1 MASVRII
8 GSVQVKNEDIYV
20 ERSIRNIL
28 NFCDEILIT
37 DNLSTDN
44 TYEICQKLAS
54 RYPKIRLVSIQH
66 PRDAAL
72 ILEPY
77 YGTNSWIFGV
87 DGDEIYD
94 PHGLCIMRERIMNG
108 DFDGDWCIFGN
119 VLNVVSLSLERK
131 TARGYLA
138 PPSRSMTKLYNFQM
152 IEDWRDCPERFLGG
166 EIKFKNGYHAGLRRQ
181 LHVEV
186 SWEQSYFRC
195 LHMAF
200 MKRSTRQ
207 KLRFAKTRLNPDEI
221 NYINAQPNRAL
232 KMIRTLQLWVGQLTG
247 RDWKSQKYRR
257 GLQVKKDVTPFF
269 PLNGFMA
276 N

>member
-37 DNLSTDN
+37 DNLSTDH
-44 TYEICQKLAS
+44 TYKICQKLA
-54 RYPKIRLVSIQH
+54 YQYKKIRLVSIQH
-66 PRDAAL
+66 PSEAAL

-77 YGTNSWIFGV
+77 YDTSSWIFGV

-94 PHGLCIMRERIMNG
+94 PQGLRIMRDRIVRG
-108 DFDGDWCIFGN
+108 EFVGEWCIFGN
-119 VLNVVSLSLERK
+119 VLNVTSLHLERK
-131 TARGYLA
+131 TARGYLS

-152 IEDWRDCPERFLGG
+152 IKDWKDCPERFLGG
-166 EIKFKNGYHAGLRRQ
+166 TISFKDGYHAGLRRH
-181 LHVEV
+181 LHTEA
-186 SWEQSYFRC
+186 SWEQSSFRC

-200 MKRSTRQ
+200 MKRSTEQ
-207 KLRFAKTRLNPDEI
+207 KLRLLKTRLNPDEI
-221 NYINAQPNRAL
+221 NFINSQPNKILRVIQ
-232 KMIRTLQLWVGQLTG
+232 MIRLWANQLAG

-257 GLQVKKDVTPFF
+257 G
-269 PLNGFMA
+269 PLVEKEITQFI
-276 N
+276 

>member
-1 MASVRII
+1 MKR
-8 GSVQVKNEDIYV
+8 
-20 ERSIRNIL
+20 
-28 NFCDEILIT
+28 
-37 DNLSTDN
+37 
-44 TYEICQKLAS
+44 
-54 RYPKIRLVSIQH
+54 IQH
-66 PRDAAL
+66 PREAAIL
-72 ILEPY
+72 LEPY
-77 YGTNSWIFGV
+77 YGTNTWIFGV

-108 DFDGDWCIFGN
+108 DFEGDWCIFGN
-119 VLNVVSLSLERK
+119 VLNVVSISLERK

-166 EIKFKNGYHAGLRRQ
+166 EIKFKDGYHAGLRRQ
-181 LHVEV
+181 LHAEV

-207 KLRFAKTRLNPDEI
+207 KFRFSKTRLNPDEI
-221 NYINAQPNRAL
+221 NYINAQASRAL
-232 KMIRTLQLWVGQLTG
+232 KMIRALQLWVSQLTG

-257 GLQVKKDVTPFF
+257 GPQVKKDVAPFF
-269 PLNGFMA
+269 SNEWIYG
-276 N
+276 